1 MFMAARTAADV
12 LVDVLEEWGVQVVFG
27 LPGDGING
35 IIEALRLAK
44 DRIRFV
50 QVRHEEA
57 AAFMACGYAKYTGK
71 LGVCLAT
78 SGPGG
83 IHLLNGLYDAKLD
96 SQPVLAITGHHFHD
110 LIDTHAQQDVDLDR
124 VYMDVAVYNARV
136 MGPEHVSPVANLA
149 CRAALSR
156 RGVAHI
162 NFPVDTQSMPLGKS
176 PRSERNIKR
185 HAATRAFGH
194 RAGLPA
200 PDELRQAAAL
210 LNSGRK
216 IAILAGQGALHA
228 TDELLATAAK
238 LQAPIIKALLGKACV
253 PDDSPYTTGGIGLLG
268 TKPSQDALEA
278 CDTLLMVGTS
288 FPYSEFLPAPGQ
300 ARAVQVDRD
309 PMRIGLR
316 YPIEVG
322 LTGDSQR
329 TLAALLPLLR
339 PNRNKHFLSR
349 AQRGMRNWR
358 KLIHERGTRRD
369 WPMKP
374 QVIAHEIGRQID
386 DNAIVSCDSGTIATW
401 FARQMSARRGQMYS
415 LSGTLA
421 TMSNGLPYSIAAQIA
436 FPDRQCIAFVGDGG
450 FSMLMAEF
458 ATAVKYQLP
467 IKVFIVKNNTLG
479 QIKWEQMVFLGN
491 PEYVCDLHPIDFA
504 MYARACGGH
513 GFTVEDPKKCGDV
526 VAQALNT
533 PGPVIV
539 EAVVDPNEPPMPA
552 RIKAKQ
558 ALHFAKS
565 LARGTPNRKRIVATV
580 LEDKVRELV

>member
-1 MFMAARTAADV
+1 MAARTAADV
-12 LVDVLEEWGVQVVFG
+12 LVDTLCDWGVHVVFG

-35 IIEALRLAK
+35 IIESLRVAK

-57 AAFMACGYAKYTGK
+57 AAFMACAYAKYTGK

-96 SQPVLAITGHHFHD
+96 NQPVLAITGHHFHD

-124 VYMDVAVYNARV
+124 VYMDVSVYNARV
-136 MGPEHVSPVANLA
+136 MGPEHVSAVANLA
-149 CRAALSR
+149 CRSALSR

-162 NFPVDTQSMPLGKS
+162 NFPVDTQSMPVEKA

-185 HAATRAFGH
+185 HAASHAFAR

-200 PDELRQAAAL
+200 RTELQQAADV
-210 LNSGRK
+210 LNAGRK

-228 TDELLATAAK
+228 TDELIATAAT
-238 LQAPIIKALLGKACV
+238 LQAPIIKALLGKACL
-253 PDDSPYTTGGIGLLG
+253 PDNSPYTTGGIGLLG
-268 TKPSQDALEA
+268 TKPSQEALEE
-278 CDTLLMVGTS
+278 CDTLLMVGTT
-288 FPYSEFLPAPGQ
+288 FPYIEFLPAPGQ
-300 ARAVQVDRD
+300 ARAVQIDLD

-316 YPIEVG
+316 CPVEVG
-322 LTGDSQR
+322 LAGDAKQ
-329 TLAALLPLLR
+329 TLAMLQPLLR
-339 PNRNKHFLSR
+339 PNKNKHFLEK
-349 AQRGMRNWR
+349 AQRGMRDWW
-358 KLIHERGTRRD
+358 KLMQERGTRRD
-369 WPMKP
+369 LPMKP
-374 QVIAHEIGRQID
+374 QVIAWEVGRQID

-401 FARQMSARRGQMYS
+401 FARQMPVRRGQMYS

-421 TMSNGLPYSIAAQIA
+421 TMANGLPYTIAAQIA
-436 FPDRQCIAFVGDGG
+436 YPDRQCVAFVGDGG

-467 IKVFIVKNNTLG
+467 IKVFIVKNNSLG

-504 MYARACGGH
+504 LFARACGGH
-513 GFTVEDPKKCGDV
+513 GFSVTDPKKCGDV
-526 VAQALNT
+526 VAEALAT

-552 RIKAKQ
+552 KISAKQ
-558 ALHFAKS
+558 ALHFAES
-565 LARGTPNRKRIVATV
+565 LARGTPNRKKIVATV
-580 LEDKVRELV
+580 IEDKVRELV